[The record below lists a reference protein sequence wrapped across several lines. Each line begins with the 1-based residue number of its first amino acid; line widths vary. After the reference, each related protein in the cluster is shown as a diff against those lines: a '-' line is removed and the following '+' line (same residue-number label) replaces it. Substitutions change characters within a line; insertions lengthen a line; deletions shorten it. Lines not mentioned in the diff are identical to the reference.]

1 MNLIKDS
8 LKSDK
13 ENNMYAKNNYLIILS
28 FSFLVTFCDTKTD
41 QTGAKAGLESTTQ
54 FYSSNLKKIND
65 KIRKEKFDLIIPKAM
80 RKNKVDMWIH
90 IMRDVISDLNVQED
104 DLFGAEDLGSTS
116 GIFVFT
122 DRGGER
128 IERAV
133 IGRRWGATQRQYEKD
148 ESHLINELGIY
159 DIIHDPIFVTEPL
172 AATETEYDFRFKGLR
187 KFVES
192 RDPKRIAINFKDKL
206 GPWETTRIIRDGIS
220 YTDYRLLTKELGE
233 KYSNRLVSSEY
244 VIMDYCISPVPS
256 EVELLKKMRQDEL
269 KLVNKAFAEIK
280 PGVTKVE
287 DLEYMSG
294 DYEVDIVAFRRMYTG
309 ESQRGRSSGW
319 ENAIVQGGDI
329 IAAPSQGKFA
339 YVLRDDETEPPAEIQ
354 KIWSEYL
361 KIEKIFAETIKS
373 GLTSREIIQNYKKK
387 LAEVDVIVIEPQLH
401 MVQPKNNFP
410 VYSKGHDQNKTL
422 ISIDCHGKGKGSRK
436 WKHDIYLGPRIG
448 SYGPEWTY
456 DVTLAPNHHFVLEY
470 FFYMPAPTANENED
484 QYLLFWNH
492 EQAITTENGVEYLSP
507 PQDDLYLIR

>member
-1 MNLIKDS
+1 MSNIYSSYLILTILIIFTSCESKTNKVDNNSWEDS
-8 LKSDK
+8 TIKFQSDK
-13 ENNMYAKNNYLIILS
+13 
-28 FSFLVTFCDTKTD
+28 
-41 QTGAKAGLESTTQ
+41 
-54 FYSSNLKKIND
+54 LKKINNQ
-65 KIRKEKFDLIIPKAM
+65 IRKEKFDLIIPSAM
-80 RKNKVDMWIH
+80 RKHKIDMWIH
-90 IMRDVISDLNVQED
+90 VMRDALPDLNIQED

-148 ESHLINELGIY
+148 ESHLINKLGIY

-172 AATETEYDFRFKGLR
+172 ATTETEYDFRFKGLR
-187 KFVES
+187 KFVEE
-192 RDPKRIAINFKDKL
+192 RDPKRIAVNYRDEL

-220 YTDYRLLTKELGE
+220 HTDYRLLTKELGK
-233 KYSNRLVSSEY
+233 KYSTRLVSSEY

-256 EVELLKKMRQDEL
+256 EVELLKNMRKNEL
-269 KLVNKAFAEIK
+269 KLVDKAFSEIK

-287 DLEYMSG
+287 NLENMSG

-319 ENAIVQGGDI
+319 ENEIVQGGDI
-329 IAAPSQGKFA
+329 IAAPGQGKFA
-339 YVLRDDETEPPAEIQ
+339 YVLRDGETEPPAEIQ

-361 KIEKIFAETIKS
+361 KIEKIFAETIKA

-387 LAEVDVIVIEPQLH
+387 LAEVDVIVIEPQMH

-410 VYSKGHDQNKTL
+410 VYSKGYDQNKTL

-456 DVTLAPNHHFVLEY
+456 DVPLAPNHHFVLEY
-470 FFYMPAPTANENED
+470 FFYMPAPTANKNED

-492 EQAITTENGVEYLSP
+492 EQAITSENGVEYLSP
-507 PQDDLYLIR
+507 PQKDLYLIK